1 MVQRRF
7 AGPNPL
13 ELVENPRPPVLS
25 HAVLGMLIFVLAEI
39 MFFAG
44 LISAFMIV
52 KSAALEWP
60 PAGQPRLPAQETL
73 VNTGALLLSGVVLAY
88 ANRVFKRDR
97 RAARLPF
104 ALAILLGGFFVGFQG
119 VEWVAL
125 IRQGLTLWS
134 SQHGAFFYLIVGLH
148 GLHAV
153 AALAAMLWAFHR
165 LWVGRLAQST
175 FASVQVF
182 WSFVVLVWPFLYWR
196 VYL

>member
-1 MVQRRF
+1 
-7 AGPNPL
+7 
-13 ELVENPRPPVLS
+13 
-25 HAVLGMLIFVLAEI
+25 MLIFVLAES

-52 KSAALEWP
+52 RSSALEWP

-73 VNTGALLLSGVVLAY
+73 INTGALLLSGVALTY
-88 ANRVFKRDR
+88 ANRVFKRER
-97 RAARLPF
+97 RAAMLPF
-104 ALAILLGGFFVGFQG
+104 AAAILLGGFFVGFQG

-153 AALAAMLWAFHR
+153 AALAAMLWAFQR

-175 FASVQVF
+175 FASVLVF
-182 WSFVVLVWPFLYWR
+182 WSFVVLVWPLLYWR